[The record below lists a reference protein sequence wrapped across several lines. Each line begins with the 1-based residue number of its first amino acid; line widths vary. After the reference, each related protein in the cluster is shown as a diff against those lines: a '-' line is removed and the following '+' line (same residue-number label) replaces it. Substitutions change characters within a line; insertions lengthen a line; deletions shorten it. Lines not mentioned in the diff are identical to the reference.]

1 MPIDEDI
8 RQIRN
13 DIDRVKQDLDSIN
26 RIQILASSGVI
37 IQDIKRTVGKSKQMI
52 AALFLTRD
60 WLSSLQLSEA
70 LRIDQAN
77 LDKVVKPLIDGG
89 LLYREKRG
97 KFVHYR
103 RTLRLDLIG
112 FDKIPEFTDI
122 FEGWE
127 NSASEK

>member
-8 RQIRN
+8 KQIRN

-37 IQDIKRTVGKSKQMI
+37 VQDIRRTVGKSKQMI
-52 AALFLTRD
+52 AALFLTKD

-70 LRIDQAN
+70 LRIDQGN
-77 LDKVVKPLIDGG
+77 LDKVVKALIDGG

-103 RTLRLDLIG
+103 RTTRLDLIG
-112 FDKIPEFTDI
+112 FDKIPEFSAV
-122 FEGWE
+122 FEAWQ
-127 NSASEK
+127 NSANER